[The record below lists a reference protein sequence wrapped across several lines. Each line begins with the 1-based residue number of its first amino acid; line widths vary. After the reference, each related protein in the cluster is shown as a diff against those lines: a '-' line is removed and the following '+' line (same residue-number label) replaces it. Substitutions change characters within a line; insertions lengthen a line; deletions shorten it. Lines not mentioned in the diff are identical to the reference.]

1 MSKAPGVQSLS
12 DGAGTVPTRSLSVT
26 ARKSFRLSQLSR
38 ILFMWVDNTPHEGGE
53 QSPQDSS
60 GNLARANRDGDYLIA
75 WAL

>member
-1 MSKAPGVQSLS
+1 
-12 DGAGTVPTRSLSVT
+12 
-26 ARKSFRLSQLSR
+26 
-38 ILFMWVDNTPHEGGE
+38 MWVDNTPHEGGE